1 MRNIVILGAGPCG
14 LSAAW
19 ELSRNGYRVTVIEKE
34 PQVGGLCRTISYKG
48 FRFDLGGHRFISRSQ
63 ELIRKI
69 QQLMPDELLLK
80 ERKSATRFKG
90 RTYPYP
96 LSAKD
101 ILTKLPLSIS
111 LRSLSDYL
119 KVSLKQRFNP
129 LPEVTFQDWA
139 LNRFG
144 RSLYELFFRS
154 YTEKFWGI
162 SADELSAEW
171 AAQRIPVFGLRKEKC
186 QTYAR
191 YFYYPKQGIG
201 QIFEYIAKE
210 VISRQG
216 IIHLNASSSE
226 IIIEAQR
233 VKAVAFLQNSRKP
246 QGSGLAS
253 DSQSHKRYIDC
264 DYLISTIPL
273 PELVSQVMALAKW
286 KAKPLPC
293 RLNGSNDGQLKAQ
306 ADNLRFR
313 SVRFLNLLID
323 EPQISSNTWTYVP
336 EKRYLFTRIQEP
348 KLRSPFN
355 APPGKTSLILEIPC
369 NFQDALWNAPD
380 EQIYQRAV
388 SDLSLLGIELKDKV
402 MDYFS
407 TRVEY
412 GYPVYAL
419 GYANHKQNLLQ
430 ELSGYKNLISAGR
443 QGLFRYLFMDQ
454 AMEMGG
460 RLAEQIIK
468 DAPAQGYIDNLSQE
482 RELIEGKAVV

>member
-19 ELSRNGYRVTVIEKE
+19 EFARNGYRVTVIEKE

-48 FRFDLGGHRFISRSQ
+48 FRFDLGGHRFISRSH

-210 VISRQG
+210 VISHKG

-226 IIIEAQR
+226 VIIEDKT
-233 VKAVAFLQNSRKP
+233 VKAVAFGQDSR
-246 QGSGLAS
+246 
-253 DSQSHKRYIDC
+253 KRYIDC
-264 DYLISTIPL
+264 DYLVSTIPL
-273 PELVSQVMALAKW
+273 PELVSQVNDK
-286 KAKPLPC
+286 
-293 RLNGSNDGQLKAQ
+293 SDGQLKAQ
-306 ADNLRFR
+306 ADSLRFR

-323 EPQISSNTWTYVP
+323 YPQISSNTWTYVP

-380 EQIYQRAV
+380 EEIYQRV
-388 SDLSLLGIELKDKV
+388 LLDLSLLGIELKDKV

-407 TRVEY
+407 TRAKY

-419 GYANHKQNLLQ
+419 GYASHKQSLLH
-430 ELSGYKNLISAGR
+430 ELGGYKNFTTAGR

-454 AMEMGG
+454 AMQMGG

-468 DAPAQGYIDNLSQE
+468 DAPAQAYIDTLGQE

>member
-19 ELSRNGYRVTVIEKE
+19 ELARNGYPVTVIEKE

-48 FRFDLGGHRFISRSQ
+48 FRFDLGGHRFISRSH

-80 ERKSATRFKG
+80 ERKSATWFKG

-101 ILTKLPLSIS
+101 VLTKLPVSIS
-111 LRSLSDYL
+111 LCSLSDYL
-119 KVSLKQRFNP
+119 KVSLRQKFDS

-139 LNRFG
+139 LHRFG

-162 SADELSAEW
+162 SANELSCEW
-171 AAQRIPVFGLRKEKC
+171 AAQRIPLLSLRKEKYGA
-186 QTYAR
+186 YAR

-210 VISRQG
+210 VISHKG

-226 IIIEAQR
+226 VLIEGKT
-233 VKAVAFLQNSRKP
+233 VKAVAFLKDN
-246 QGSGLAS
+246 
-253 DSQSHKRYIDC
+253 HKRYIDC
-264 DYLISTIPL
+264 DYLISTIAL
-273 PELVSQVMALAKW
+273 PELVSQV
-286 KAKPLPC
+286 
-293 RLNGSNDGQLKAQ
+293 NGANDGKLKAE
-306 ADNLRFR
+306 ADNLSFR
-313 SVRFLNLLID
+313 SVRFLNILID
-323 EPQISSNTWTYVP
+323 QPQISSNTWTYVP

-355 APPGKTSLILEIPC
+355 APPEKTSLILEIPC
-369 NFQDALWNAPD
+369 NFQDAIWNAPD
-380 EQIYQRAV
+380 EEIYQRV
-388 SDLSLLGIELKDKV
+388 VFDLSLLGIEIKAKV

-407 TRVEY
+407 TRARY
-412 GYPVYAL
+412 GYPLYAL
-419 GYANHKQNLLQ
+419 GYEIHKQNLLQ
-430 ELSGYKNLISAGR
+430 WLSGYKNIISAGR

-454 AMEMGG
+454 AMQMGG
-460 RLAEQIIK
+460 HLAGQIIK
-468 DAPAQGYIDNLSQE
+468 EVPAQDYIDTFGRE
-482 RELIEGKAVV
+482 RELIEAKAVE